1 MTDLDENAVS
11 KVHPASREMLADDP
25 MSLHGVELPG
35 DADVMMRMLVEDY
48 ARMGWDLHAI
58 ATLAQDPFY
67 QGFHGLYLRLGE
79 DAFRERVS
87 EILSRV
93 GVMRVK
99 TVEANPPPADVV
111 QIELPASDA
120 SEDDQSKGNH
130 HA

>member
-25 MSLHGVELPG
+25 LSLHGVEVPG

-48 ARMGWDLHAI
+48 ARMGWDLNAI
-58 ATLAQDPFY
+58 VTLAENPFY
-67 QGFHGLYLRLGE
+67 QGFHGLFLRLGE
-79 DAFRERVS
+79 EAFRERVS

-99 TVEANPPPADVV
+99 TVEPNPPPADLV
-111 QIELPASDA
+111 QIELPASFS
-120 SEDDQSKGNH
+120 SEDNQSKGND